1 MVRHNRFLFGVVAAA
16 LSASAP
22 AAPQHFGF
30 GQGYLATVQSVEGRA
45 RLVVHAAP
53 LRAKDGEWLLR
64 WVDRQTELGS
74 VIPGGVAVGDFWPKT
89 MGRDYLAL
97 VDREAGGV
105 SVRVLQAPEVF
116 SDRAWDLVG
125 AWRLEGAAGVYQA
138 AAGRPWGGQAD
149 NLVLLSV
156 VDGSARVSAYA
167 FPAQGATSSS
177 LAVAHA
183 ATLPVAPAAVRGFA
197 VGDFWGRGRDDVAV
211 AVDENGQTR
220 IRFFEMDGSSARPLV
235 DDARLGP
242 PIAPRGIVA
251 GDFVKDGFDV
261 IGLVPADTNQAV
273 EFRVAPLRSPNDQ
286 PTMGPVYNGR
296 ALSRQW
302 MPGAGRQEGWK
313 VMSARPEQW
322 QGFVGAGAGRLFGY
336 ATISL
341 DEPVRLQNPIRSDPD
356 PEISFARRWPQYPL
370 LDGEPNFGWPSYGEK
385 FGFDVHIKNNGNAP
399 VRGDRIRVRAWVNT
413 PRRNADVHPETADK
427 PDVDRVL
434 DGELAPLN
442 AANPAYRVVR
452 LEGNWP
458 YRLIPVGPGATWKK
472 INLDEVGERWT
483 IVRIDYD
490 GDTNERNNRYEIAL
504 HSYTLNP
511 VLRSRQVLEDRRP
524 TLAGDPASFEYINR
538 KLADAIVAKWERSGT
553 TDNEDVRIRVH
564 FNGYEIGW
572 ATDEPTPERREAR
585 WREIQRYVEGWREF
599 DFWHGVNQRWERFN
613 WGDGDAELHE
623 AGHLFHPM
631 GDLYVYPIHP
641 VHTGAARLHDG
652 RPVQISTYTW
662 GPDSYST
669 NHAMIGPPTCDFTAR
684 YLVGARGWGGIEWWN
699 LAPERIRI
707 RVLDRNGKPVP
718 GADVRLFA
726 YGESKPW
733 SEGRTGPDGIWDIG
747 HPRGRR
753 ERNKFGL
760 YQFPESL
767 NAISHI
773 TTIRIGDHVEARI
786 WGTEGLESHGRY
798 TVFGWAALNRDE
810 WTWDFRT
817 NYDPSAPAPDFEVDA
832 AVAGRQVQL
841 SIRGQAGATYRLYRL
856 WEPAYIRTPIGE
868 FVAQGVEAVRDLDL
882 GEADSHRADRE
893 RAIFEVTRV
902 HPDGR
907 ESNPRWINVA
917 GLANLRGLTALP
929 DGNLV
934 AASNAGRAN
943 PFAMLLD
950 GTRPYRD
957 LFYHF
962 RFGHTAL
969 KVAPSVRHEGVFYMT
984 LQKSDMNPDFRFG
997 IAEPPTQP
1005 PLGYDVRN
1013 DIYNL
1018 MATAVP
1024 ENDRQIRLRDS
1035 EQPRRRLNPGD
1046 RVFGPRGEA
1055 EVVAVQGDLI
1065 TLSGPIRDDRTEFE
1079 FRAQRQ
1085 AGMPGSSIERREL
1098 NRARGMTAF
1107 VVGGREYIA
1116 IADTGNSR
1124 LVVWDEDT
1132 TPVAHLAVSDARPV
1146 AVVTDPRRPGR
1157 LYVLARRI
1165 GGSFLATFDFD
1176 GRNLVEAA
1184 GQRRPI
1190 PVGDDEEVFEMG
1202 LAVAASPQG
1211 LLFAV
1216 TDSQNARVLEFVL
1229 DGNQWR
1235 QTAEYRESIGVA
1247 VGGRR
1252 LVRPHDAAYVRTGTG
1267 LALFVS
1273 DDGRRVVRL
1282 R

>member
-1 MVRHNRFLFGVVAAA
+1 MVRHNRFLAAVVAASIA
-16 LSASAP
+16 ASAA

-30 GQGYLATVQSVEGRA
+30 GQGYLATVQSVEGRP

-64 WVDRQTELGS
+64 WVDGETDFRN
-74 VIPGGVAVGDFWPKT
+74 VVPGGVAVGDFWPKT

-97 VDREAGGV
+97 LERTAAGA
-105 SVRVLQAPEVF
+105 SVRVLQAPETF
-116 SDRAWDLVG
+116 STRPWDPVGSWDLAG
-125 AWRLEGAAGVYQA
+125 ATGVYQA
-138 AAGRPWGGQAD
+138 AAGRPWGGEAD
-149 NLVLLSV
+149 HLVLLTVADGV
-156 VDGSARVSAYA
+156 VRLSAYA
-167 FPAQGATSSS
+167 LPEKGAPARS
-177 LAVAHA
+177 LSVARS
-183 ATLPVAPAAVRGFA
+183 ATLPVASAALRGFA

-211 AVDENGQTR
+211 ALDESGQTR
-220 IRFFEMDGSSARPLV
+220 IRFFEMDGDSARLLT

-242 PIAPRGIVA
+242 AIAPRGLVA

-261 IGLVPADTNQAV
+261 IGLVPADSGQPV
-273 EFRVAPLRSPNDQ
+273 EFRVAPLRSASDQ

-313 VMSARPEQW
+313 VMAARPEQW
-322 QGFVGAGAGRLFGY
+322 RGFVGAGAGRLFGY

-341 DEPVRLQNPIRSDPD
+341 DEPVRRQNPIRSEPD

-370 LDGEPNFGWPSYGEK
+370 FDGEPNFGWPSYGEK
-385 FGFDVHIKNNGNAP
+385 FGFDVHIKNNGNVP
-399 VRGDRIRVRAWVNT
+399 VRGDRVRVRAWIGT

-458 YRLIPVGPGATWKK
+458 YRLIPVGPRATWKK

-483 IVRIDYD
+483 IVRIDYE
-490 GDTNERNNRYEIAL
+490 GDANERNNRYEMAL

-511 VLRSRQVLEDRRP
+511 VLRSRRVLEDRQP
-524 TLAGDPASFEYINR
+524 TMAGDPASFEYINR

-553 TDNEDVRIRVH
+553 TDSEDVRIRVH

-572 ATDEPTPERREAR
+572 ATDEPTPERRDAR

-599 DFWHGVNQRWERFN
+599 EFWHGVNQRWERFN
-613 WGDGDAELHE
+613 WEDGDAELHE

-652 RPVQISTYTW
+652 RPIQISTYAW

-684 YLVGARGWGGIEWWN
+684 YLVGARGWMGVRWWN
-699 LAPERIRI
+699 FAPDRIRI
-707 RVLDRNGKPVP
+707 RVLDRNGRPVP
-718 GADVRLFA
+718 DAEVRLIA
-726 YGESKPW
+726 YGESRPW
-733 SEGRTGPDGIWDIG
+733 SEGRTGPDGTWDIG

-753 ERNKFGL
+753 ELNRFGF
-760 YQFPESL
+760 YEYPESL
-767 NAISHI
+767 DAISHI
-773 TTIRIGDHVEARI
+773 AAVRIGDHVEARI

-798 TVFGWAALNRDE
+798 TVFGWAALNREE

-817 NYDPSAPAPDFEVDA
+817 NYDPSAPPPDFEVDA
-832 AVAGRQVQL
+832 AVAGRRVQL
-841 SIRGQAGATYRLYRL
+841 SVRGPAGANYRLYRL
-856 WEPAYIRTPIGE
+856 WEPAYIRTPIGD
-868 FVAQGVEAVRDLDL
+868 VTAQGDEAVRELDL
-882 GEADSHRADRE
+882 GEADSHASGRE
-893 RAIFEVTRV
+893 RAIVEVTRI

-917 GLANLRGLTALP
+917 SLANLRGLTALP
-929 DGNLV
+929 DGGLV

-943 PFAMLLD
+943 PFAMLLE

-957 LFYHF
+957 LLYHF

-984 LQKSDMNPDFRFG
+984 LQQSDMTPDFRFG
-997 IAEPPTQP
+997 IAEKPTRP

-1013 DIYNL
+1013 DIDNL
-1018 MATAVP
+1018 TAVAVP
-1024 ENDRQIRLRDS
+1024 GNDDQIRVRASDR
-1035 EQPRRRLNPGD
+1035 PRRRLNPGD

-1055 EVVAVQGDLI
+1055 DVVAVQGDVA
-1065 TLSGPIRDDRTEFE
+1065 TLSAPIRDDRAEFD
-1079 FRAQRQ
+1079 FRAARQ
-1085 AGMPGSSIERREL
+1085 AGLPGSSLERREL
-1098 NRARGMTAF
+1098 NQARGLTAF
-1107 VVGGREYIA
+1107 VVGGREYVA
-1116 IADTGNSR
+1116 IADTGNGR
-1124 LVVWDEDT
+1124 IVVWDEDT
-1132 TPVAHLAVSDARPV
+1132 KPIAQLAVSGARPA
-1146 AVVTDPRRPGR
+1146 AVVADPRRPGR
-1157 LYVLARRI
+1157 LYVLARRT
-1165 GGSFLATFDFD
+1165 GGSFLTAVDFD
-1176 GRNLVEAA
+1176 GRTLAEVA
-1184 GQRRPI
+1184 GQRRPL
-1190 PVGDDEEVFEMG
+1190 PVGDDEPAFEMG

-1216 TDSQNARVLEFVL
+1216 TDAQNARVLEFVL
-1229 DGNQWR
+1229 DGNEWR
-1235 QTAEYRESIGVA
+1235 PAAEYRESVGVA

-1252 LVRPHDAAYVRTGTG
+1252 LVRPHDAAYVRTGSG